1 MPILTL
7 KTTATVSDEQAQSLM
22 QQLSQLGARILN
34 KREEV
39 TACVLELIPA
49 SRWWVGG
56 ESGAS
61 VRAQL
66 DIQVTHGTNTQDEK
80 QRFVQQ
86 AYGVLQ
92 AHFSEPALHPVCY
105 VSVLEVPA
113 DGWGYGGL
121 TQQQR
126 SHAAHRAPPLAQFD

>member
-7 KTTATVSDEQAQSLM
+7 KTTATVSDEQAQSM
-22 QQLSQLGARILN
+22 MRQLSQLSTRILN
-34 KREEV
+34 KRAEV
-39 TACVLELIPA
+39 TACVFEVIPA
-49 SRWWVGG
+49 GRWWVGG

-61 VRAQL
+61 VQAQL
-66 DIQVTHGTNTQDEK
+66 SIQVTQGTNTRDEK

-86 AYGVLQ
+86 AYEVLQ
-92 AHFSEPALHPVCY
+92 AHLSEPSLNPICY

-126 SHAAHRAPPLAQFD
+126 SQMAHPVPPLVKLY

>member
-22 QQLSQLGARILN
+22 RQLSQLSTRILN
-34 KREEV
+34 KRAEV
-39 TACVLELIPA
+39 TASVFEAIPA
-49 SRWWVGG
+49 ARWWVGG
-56 ESGAS
+56 EAGAS
-61 VRAQL
+61 VQAQL
-66 DIQVTHGTNTQDEK
+66 SIQVTQGTNTGDEK

-86 AYGVLQ
+86 AHEVLL
-92 AHFSEPALHPVCY
+92 AHFSEPTLHPVCY

-121 TQQQR
+121 TQQQ
-126 SHAAHRAPPLAQFD
+126 SSQMAHRAPPLAPLY